1 MLQLFCHASDIVALV
16 AVGRERDLFA
26 EQAKIA
32 QPGGEAENVHLPAG
46 VIDVILTRH
55 VPAGKGEQAG
65 QRCAIRGTPAMAD
78 VQGAGG
84 VGRNKL
90 DLDLLRAPLGG
101 AAKVSALV
109 EGRAYDFGFL
119 TGGQAEVDETGAGN
133 FSAADP
139 RRSR

>member
-1 MLQLFCHASDIVALV
+1 M
-16 AVGRERDLFA
+16 
-26 EQAKIA
+26 
-32 QPGGEAENVHLPAG
+32 P
-46 VIDVILTRH
+46 
-55 VPAGKGEQAG
+55 
-65 QRCAIRGTPAMAD
+65 IRGTPAMAD

-133 FSAADP
+133 FSAADA